1 MSLVSLILLLVL
13 VGVVVRLVAGDA
25 APALERGAEAGSAR
39 QLEALRE
46 QLDDVSARLRRLEEE
61 RDFYKELLDAPDR
74 SRIIEGPDDS
84 RMGGADP
91 SEERGDPT
99 ERSADPTDERT

>member
-1 MSLVSLILLLVL
+1 MSLVSLMLFLVL
-13 VGVVVRLVAGDA
+13 VAVMVRLVVRDAG
-25 APALERGAEAGSAR
+25 PALERGADPVASG

-74 SRIIEGPDDS
+74 SRIIEGPDHG
-84 RMGGADP
+84 RRGPVDP
-91 SEERGDPT
+91 SD
-99 ERSADPTDERT
+99 ERS